1 MTANLPLLNKLL
13 ANTRIVGIDIGARGG
28 FTIDLAPIASAVEA
42 IGFEPEQ
49 EECERLNAQAKAD
62 SAGFRSL
69 RYVPTAVGRAPEQR
83 TLNIYRA
90 RGCTSL
96 LTADTDFAKLFA
108 REDYFILDGQVDV
121 QVERLDDAAE
131 RFGFPDVDYM
141 KIDIQGA
148 ELEAMQSAP
157 KLVGKSLLCIRSEVE
172 FAPLYKDQPVFAD
185 VDAEL
190 RGKGFMLARF
200 PQMHAWR
207 RGTRVRND
215 RRAPGPAPISEGQLI
230 HGDVLYFRRPET
242 MPNATEFDQDRLIRL
257 GLLAFAYGHL
267 DLTAS
272 LLAMEPVAK
281 RVADTSGVSAPA
293 LATELGAWHAKRRK
307 GEMRSEATSLLRDLL
322 G

>member
-1 MTANLPLLNKLL
+1 MTANLPHLNKLL
-13 ANTRIVGIDIGARGG
+13 AETRIVGIDIGARGG
-28 FTIDLAPIASAVEA
+28 FTTDLAPIASAIEA

-49 EECERLNAQAKAD
+49 EECERLNAQAKTD

-69 RYVPTAVGRAPEQR
+69 RYVPTAVGRAAEQR
-83 TLNIYRA
+83 MLNIYRA

-108 REDYFILDGQVDV
+108 REDYFILDGQAAV

-131 RFGFPDVDYM
+131 RFGFPAVDYM

-157 KLVGKSLLCIRSEVE
+157 KLVGNALLCIRSEVE

-242 MPNATEFDQDRLIRL
+242 MSSASEADQDRLIRL

-272 LLAMEPVAK
+272 LFAMEPVAK
-281 RVADTSGVSAPA
+281 RIADSSSVSAPA
-293 LATELGAWHAKRRK
+293 LAAELGAWHAKRRK
-307 GEMRSEATSLLRDLL
+307 SEMRSEATSLLRDLL

>member
-1 MTANLPLLNKLL
+1 MTANLPLLSKLL
-13 ANTRIVGIDIGARGG
+13 AKTRIVGIDIGARGG
-28 FTIDLAPIASAVEA
+28 FSTDLAPIAPAVEA

-49 EECERLNAQAKAD
+49 EECERLNAQARTD

-69 RYVPTAVGRAPEQR
+69 RYVPTAVGRADEQR

-121 QVERLDDAAE
+121 AVERLDDAAE

-157 KLVGKSLLCIRSEVE
+157 KLVGKALLCIRSEVE

-190 RGKGFMLARF
+190 RSKGFMLARF

-215 RRAPGPAPISEGQLI
+215 RRAPGPAPLSEGQLI

-242 MPNATEFDQDRLIRL
+242 MSNATEADQDRFIRL

-267 DLTAS
+267 DLTAA
-272 LLAMEPVAK
+272 LFAMEPVAK
-281 RVADTSGVSAPA
+281 RISGIAGVSALA

-307 GEMRSEATSLLRDLL
+307 SEMRSEATSLLRDLL